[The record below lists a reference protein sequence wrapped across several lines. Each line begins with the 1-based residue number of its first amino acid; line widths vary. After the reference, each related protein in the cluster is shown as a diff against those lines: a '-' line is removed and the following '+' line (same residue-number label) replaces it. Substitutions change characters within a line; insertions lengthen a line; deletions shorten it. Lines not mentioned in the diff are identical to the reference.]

1 MKPIGIAAAG
11 VAVWAAW
18 GWGAQLALPLLA
30 VRRGRPGGRQV
41 ALTFDDGPDPETTP
55 RVLDR
60 LAARGVRATFFLIG
74 RRAVRHPALVRELV
88 AAGHEIG
95 THTWAHRNAWFLGP
109 AATADEL
116 RRGVEALADIT
127 GARPRLY
134 RPPWGIVNLA
144 ALRLAAGAGLTT
156 VLWSIQPEGLR
167 PRAPAE
173 QLRHCA
179 RRLHDGAIVD
189 LHDAPGLPGAPER
202 LLGFLPDLLDLLA
215 DRGLDPV
222 PVGSLAG
229 VSLVAPARPKNFGRL
244 PPAG

>member
-1 MKPIGIAAAG
+1 MKPIRLAAAG
-11 VAVWAAW
+11 AVAWAAW

-30 VRRGRPGGRQV
+30 VRRGRPGSRQV
-41 ALTFDDGPDPETTP
+41 ALTFDDGPDPEATP

-74 RRAVRHPALVRELV
+74 QRAVRHPELVRALV
-88 AAGHEIG
+88 AAGHEVG

-116 RRGVEALADIT
+116 RRGVGALADIT
-127 GARPRLY
+127 GAPPRLY

-144 ALRLAAGAGLTT
+144 ALRVAAAAGLTT
-156 VLWSIQPEGLR
+156 VLWSMQPEGLR
-167 PRAPAE
+167 PRTPAE
-173 QLRHCA
+173 QLRYCA
-179 RRLHDGAIVD
+179 RRLHDGAILD
-189 LHDAPGLPGAPER
+189 LHDAPGLPGAPQR

-215 DRGLDPV
+215 DRGLAPV
-222 PVGSLAG
+222 PVGSLSG
-229 VSLVAPARPKNFGRL
+229 VSPSAPARPKNLGHL